1 MEIRHHYTGDE
12 SISTGTLEAIKVKM
26 LLDGQ
31 DDAPSAIRLEMSSE
45 NDLFFHFSHS
55 ISAQDFHLVQEQQKL
70 VVDYSEY
77 PNVLIRMLNACIRE
91 PHQHLAIFVI
101 KDQEEA
107 RLDFIQNMEY
117 KFVELVSCN
126 CQRSSE
132 EVIQKQIT
140 FRYNAT
146 KQSESAAAATA
157 YMYIY
162 WGWRSRRK
170 CMRLLERLQILFL
183 SFFLCTVQPS
193 LTDLFTYLLTH

>member
-26 LLDGQ
+26 LLSGA
-31 DDAPSAIRLEMSSE
+31 DDSPHSIRLEMSSE

-55 ISAQDFHLVQEQQKL
+55 IDVQDFHLVQEQQKL
-70 VVDYSEY
+70 VVDYTEY

-101 KDQEEA
+101 KDQEDA

-140 FRYNAT
+140 YRYNST
-146 KQSESAAAATA
+146 KQSEYDAIFLTYLSFTHSSLIKIL
-157 YMYIY
+157 M
-162 WGWRSRRK
+162 
-170 CMRLLERLQILFL
+170 LFL
-183 SFFLCTVQPS
+183 RAPQ
-193 LTDLFTYLLTH
+193 

>member
-26 LLDGQ
+26 LLRGQ
-31 DDAPSAIRLEMSSE
+31 DDAPSDIRLEMSSE
-45 NDLFFHFSHS
+45 HDLFFHFSHS
-55 ISAQDFHLVQEQQKL
+55 IGAEDFHSIQEQQKL
-70 VVDYSEY
+70 VVEYAEY

-126 CQRSSE
+126 CSRSSE

-140 FRYNAT
+140 YRYNSM
-146 KQSESAAAATA
+146 KQSKYVVVCQSVSQHT
-157 YMYIY
+157 
-162 WGWRSRRK
+162 
-170 CMRLLERLQILFL
+170 
-183 SFFLCTVQPS
+183 
-193 LTDLFTYLLTH
+193 